1 MFYLKIVIALLGFVI
16 VLDAKTYN
24 GYKVYSVVPENEEQ
38 VQVLN
43 ELRKS
48 DYSFDFWSDMFE
60 VGADVRIM
68 VAPEKEKGFLKYS
81 KNVGLDAT
89 LRIQNVQK

>member
-1 MFYLKIVIALLGFVI
+1 MIYLKIVIALLGFVI

-24 GYKVYSVVPENEEQ
+24 GYKVYSVVPKNEEQ

-60 VGADVRIM
+60 VGGDVRIM
-68 VAPEKEKGFLKYS
+68 VTPEKEMGFLKYS
-81 KNVGLDAT
+81 KSVGLDAI
-89 LRIQNVQK
+89 LRIQNVQE